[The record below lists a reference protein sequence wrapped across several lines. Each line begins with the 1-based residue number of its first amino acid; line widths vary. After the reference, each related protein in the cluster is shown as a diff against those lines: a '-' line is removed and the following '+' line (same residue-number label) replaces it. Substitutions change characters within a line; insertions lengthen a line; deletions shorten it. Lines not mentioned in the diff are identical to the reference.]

1 MSQQLERF
9 GARLYRPQ
17 AEEAGPSGAQVAA
30 PPQPQPRGLPPAAH
44 NRSMESSMRNR
55 ISRLQKKGSP
65 FVKFADPEVDYRR
78 VVGANL
84 RQPTSHVEYEGT
96 LTAENRDLLVR
107 EGRDRCADLLKESAL
122 RDPRVLSQGEEG
134 PKIVQE
140 WLPDYFDE
148 LRKRQEAVEVCPF
161 HSVGP
166 RKSTGSYVRRTYHL
180 RIIGIPTHPRQSL

>member
-1 MSQQLERF
+1 
-9 GARLYRPQ
+9 
-17 AEEAGPSGAQVAA
+17 
-30 PPQPQPRGLPPAAH
+30 
-44 NRSMESSMRNR
+44 MESSMRNR
-55 ISRLQKKGSP
+55 ISRLKKKGSP

-148 LRKRQEAVEVCPF
+148 LRKRQEAVEVTDPNLRHEGQLDLSEILRLDRMEENLQTYGNASDF
-161 HSVGP
+161 
-166 RKSTGSYVRRTYHL
+166 VRDFIEFLSNLIFFFLVFSGMPLPLCRA
-180 RIIGIPTHPRQSL
+180 